1 MATPAPSADGA
12 PSGPCARGAW
22 GPEGLSPEHRDEIV
36 AGLREQVGTL
46 TTRVV
51 GAMEDRHRWF
61 RSLGAEDR
69 SWITIVARAGIDNF
83 LAWFADAGRAADPG
97 TLFNAA
103 PRSLTRKISLHQTVD
118 LVRTTVNVVAE
129 QVGGDLVQV
138 TNLTQPGSEPHD
150 LELTAQQT
158 ASLGQADLVL
168 YQTGFQAAVDDA
180 VAQSAPKASI
190 DVASIVPLADPV
202 ESVDLGEDD
211 AGGDDEHFAKDPH
224 EWLDP
229 RNMIT
234 ITNAVRDELSELD
247 AEHAEQYRANAD
259 ALVERLT
266 RLDADFAALGECQ
279 QKTFVTTHAAFGY
292 LATRY
297 GLNQIGISGLSPDE
311 EPSPARIARVQQLAR
326 DNGVTTIFYETL
338 VSDKVASS
346 IAGDLGLA
354 TDVLDPLEGITDQSR
369 GGDYIEVME
378 SNLAAL
384 RTANRCG

>member
-1 MATPAPSADGA
+1 MALMRLRSAP
-12 PSGPCARGAW
+12 
-22 GPEGLSPEHRDEIV
+22 V
-36 AGLREQVGTL
+36 TL
-46 TTRVV
+46 
-51 GAMEDRHRWF
+51 
-61 RSLGAEDR
+61 
-69 SWITIVARAGIDNF
+69 
-83 LAWFADAGRAADPG
+83 RAAAAVLAG
-97 TLFNAA
+97 ALTLSGCSSSGAGGSTDGLDVVAA
-103 PRSLTRKISLHQTVD
+103 FYPFQF
-118 LVRTTVNVVAE
+118 VAE

-211 AGGDDEHFAKDPH
+211 AGDDDEHFAKDPH

-259 ALVERLT
+259 TLVERLT